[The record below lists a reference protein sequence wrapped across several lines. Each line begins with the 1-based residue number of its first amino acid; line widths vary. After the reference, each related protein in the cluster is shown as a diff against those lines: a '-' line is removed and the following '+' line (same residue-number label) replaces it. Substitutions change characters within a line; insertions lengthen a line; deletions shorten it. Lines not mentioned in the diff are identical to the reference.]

1 MNLTMLRARK
11 TQLPTVIRSAVEKRV
26 LLTSFPAFGRNKVN
40 VSNKVM
46 TILQS
51 RVISGIS
58 IEPLL
63 LSCDE
68 AGSNKVSEKIQNG
81 EKYDAI
87 IQMGL
92 AESRKIISMERWAH
106 NKSDFSIADN
116 SGRISNEE
124 ILKDAPPKYQTT
136 VSKHILDEEFE
147 EEEDVQWSENAGSF
161 VCNETFFRTL
171 NSIESNNLRI
181 PAIFIHLPPEEE
193 IDIERQIEVISRIIQ
208 ILAIKPTLRVV
219 GALLFDSKNRI
230 LSCRRPPEDVWGGW
244 WEFPGGKIDPGESEE
259 TALRREISE
268 ELGIHVNPKSK
279 VATINHEYED
289 RFVSLYIWDCGIVD
303 SNAIIPIEHDVIK
316 WLDQKSLDSVK
327 WLPADEPLIE
337 KWMKSGIPRN

>member
-1 MNLTMLRARK
+1 M
-11 TQLPTVIRSAVEKRV
+11 
-26 LLTSFPAFGRNKVN
+26 
-40 VSNKVM
+40 
-46 TILQS
+46 
-51 RVISGIS
+51 
-58 IEPLL
+58 
-63 LSCDE
+63 
-68 AGSNKVSEKIQNG
+68 
-81 EKYDAI
+81 
-87 IQMGL
+87 
-92 AESRKIISMERWAH
+92 
-106 NKSDFSIADN
+106 
-116 SGRISNEE
+116 
-124 ILKDAPPKYQTT
+124 
-136 VSKHILDEEFE
+136 
-147 EEEDVQWSENAGSF
+147 
-161 VCNETFFRTL
+161 
-171 NSIESNNLRI
+171 
-181 PAIFIHLPPEEE
+181 
-193 IDIERQIEVISRIIQ
+193 
-208 ILAIKPTLRVV
+208 

-327 WLPADEPLIE
+327 WLPADKPLIE